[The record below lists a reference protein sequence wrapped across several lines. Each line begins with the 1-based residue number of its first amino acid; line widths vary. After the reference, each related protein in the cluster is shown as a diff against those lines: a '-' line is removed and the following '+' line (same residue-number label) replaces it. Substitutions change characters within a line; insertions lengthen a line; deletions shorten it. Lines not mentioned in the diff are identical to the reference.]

1 MINNNPILFFD
12 SGIGGL
18 TTLFECAKILPNEH
32 YLYYADENNLPYGNK
47 NIKTLRKLLFVTL
60 SKLVLEF
67 KPKIVVIAC
76 NTATAIVIL
85 KMRTA
90 FPEVVF
96 IGAEPAIIPAIKQK
110 KRILLLCTKNTLKTS
125 RVIKLCKKYYNF
137 SSFCPEYL
145 ASLVERNF
153 DNNEILKEEVN
164 NLFGRFV
171 ENVDCVV
178 LGCTHY
184 VFLKSQIRQLFGKG
198 AIILDGNE
206 GIAKRVEYCLTS
218 FDIFGVNGGI
228 KFLNKGPTYT
238 RLVCAYLKLLGGA

>member
-60 SKLVLEF
+60 SKLVIEF

-90 FPEVVF
+90 FPEVIFV
-96 IGAEPAIIPAIKQK
+96 GAEPAIIPAIKQK
-110 KRILLLCTKNTLKTS
+110 KSILLLCTKNTLKTS
-125 RVIKLCKKYYNF
+125 RIIKLCKKYYNF
-137 SSFCPEYL
+137 LSFCPENF
-145 ASLVERNF
+145 ASLVEQNF
-153 DNNEILKEEVN
+153 DDNKILEESINSVLSKFVN
-164 NLFGRFV
+164 K
-171 ENVDCVV
+171 VDCVV

-184 VFLKSQIRQLFGKG
+184 VFLKNQIRQLFGKRVT
-198 AIILDGNE
+198 ILDGNE
-206 GIAKRVEYCLTS
+206 GIAKRIEYCLKS
-218 FDIFGVNGGI
+218 FDIFGANGGI